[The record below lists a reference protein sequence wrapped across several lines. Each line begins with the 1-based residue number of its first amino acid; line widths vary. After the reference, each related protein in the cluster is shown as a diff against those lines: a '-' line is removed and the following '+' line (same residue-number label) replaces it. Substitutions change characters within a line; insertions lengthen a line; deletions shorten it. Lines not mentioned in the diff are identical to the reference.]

1 MPVVAEEL
9 NALKIA
15 QRYFENA
22 ADLLHLDEGV
32 KEFLRRPKR
41 QLIVSIPVK
50 MDDGSY
56 RVFEG
61 YRVHHNLSRG
71 PAKGGIRYHPTVTLD
86 EVTALAAA
94 MTWKC
99 AVIGL
104 PFGGGKGG
112 VACDST
118 TLSLREIE
126 GLTRRF
132 ATEISILLGPDS
144 DIPAP
149 DLYTNPQIMSWM
161 MDTYSMHRGYTV
173 NGVVT
178 GKPLAVGGSEGRLE
192 ATGRGLLYIIR
203 EAVKHLGLST
213 KGLKVAVQGFGNV
226 GATTARLLWEEGCR
240 VIAVSDVK
248 GGIYNSKGLDIKA
261 VLAHRDATGSVV
273 GCKEAEA
280 ITNRELLET
289 SCDLLIPAAL
299 GNQIRLENADRIQAR
314 LIVEAANG
322 PTTPGADEVLND
334 QGVFLV
340 PDILAN
346 AGGVT
351 VSYFEWVQDRDAFFW
366 SEAEVNSRLER
377 IMIRAYKEVES
388 ASQKYGVPLRTAAY
402 TVGVSRVA
410 EATRL
415 RGIYP

>member
-1 MPVVAEEL
+1 MSPVAEEL
-9 NALKIA
+9 NPLKIA
-15 QRYFENA
+15 QQYFEVA
-22 ADLLHLDEGV
+22 ADLLHLDEGM
-32 KEFLRRPKR
+32 KDFLRRPKR
-41 QLIVSIPVK
+41 QLIVSVPVR

-61 YRVHHNLSRG
+61 YRVHHNLARG
-71 PAKGGIRYHPTVTLD
+71 PAKGGIRYHPTVSLD

-112 VACDST
+112 VTCDPTAMSP
-118 TLSLREIE
+118 REIE

-132 ATEISILLGPDS
+132 TTEISILLGPDS

-149 DLYTNPQIMSWM
+149 DLYTNPQLMAWM

-178 GKPLAVGGSEGRLE
+178 GKPLSVGGSEGRLE
-192 ATGRGLLYIIR
+192 ATGRGVLYVTR
-203 EAVKHLGLST
+203 EAVKQLGLEM
-213 KGLKVAVQGFGNV
+213 KGLSVVVQGFGNV
-226 GATTARLLWEEGCR
+226 GGATARLLWEEGCR
-240 VIAVSDVK
+240 VIGVSDVK
-248 GGIYNSKGLDIKA
+248 GGIFNPKGLDIGA
-261 VLAHRDATGSVV
+261 VLSHRDATGTVV
-273 GCKEAEA
+273 GFREADA
-280 ITNRELLET
+280 ISNRELLEL
-289 SCDLLIPAAL
+289 SCDLLVPAAL
-299 GNQIRLENADRIQAR
+299 ENQITMENAEEIRAR

-322 PTTPGADEVLND
+322 PTTPGADEVLAD
-334 QGVFLV
+334 RGVFII

-366 SEAEVNSRLER
+366 SEDEVNSRLER
-377 IMIRAYKEVES
+377 IMSRAYREVAGQAEKFS
-388 ASQKYGVPLRTAAY
+388 VPMRAAAY
-402 TVGVSRVA
+402 IASVSRVA

>member
-1 MPVVAEEL
+1 MPLVAEEL
-9 NALKIA
+9 NSLKIA
-15 QRYFENA
+15 QQYFENA
-22 ADLLHLDEGV
+22 ANLLHLDEGMI
-32 KEFLRRPKR
+32 EFLRRPKR
-41 QLIVSIPVK
+41 QLIVSVPVK
-50 MDDGSY
+50 LDDGSY
-56 RVFEG
+56 RFFEG
-61 YRVHHNLSRG
+61 YRVHHNMARG
-71 PAKGGIRYHPTVTLD
+71 PAKGGVRYHPTVNLD

-112 VACDST
+112 VACDPT
-118 TLSLREIE
+118 ALSLRELE

-132 ATEISILLGPDS
+132 TTEISILLGPDS

-178 GKPLAVGGSEGRLE
+178 GKPLAIGGSEGRLE

-203 EAVKHLGLST
+203 EAVKHLGLSME
-213 KGLKVAVQGFGNV
+213 GLKVAVQGFGNV
-226 GATTARLLWEEGCR
+226 GAVTARLLWEEGCLI
-240 VIAVSDVK
+240 IAVSDVK
-248 GGIYNSKGLDIKA
+248 GGITNAKGLDLKA
-261 VLAHRDATGSVV
+261 VLAHSSATGSVV
-273 GCKEAEA
+273 GFPGAES
-280 ITNRELLET
+280 ISNQELLELP
-289 SCDLLIPAAL
+289 CDLLVPAAL
-299 GNQIRLENADRIQAR
+299 GNQIRMDNADRIGAQI
-314 LIVEAANG
+314 IVEAANG
-322 PTTPGADEVLND
+322 PTTNGADEILND
-334 QGVFLV
+334 RGIFLV

-366 SEAEVNSRLER
+366 SESEVNSRLER
-377 IMIRAYKEVES
+377 IMLRAYKEGES
-388 ASQKYGVPLRTAAY
+388 TSQKYGVPLRTAAY
-402 TVGVSRVA
+402 IAGVSRVA